1 MSKQTQTLC
10 SKNFNLWDEYGEKFL
25 INWSLTRC
33 NYLWNC
39 KKTGKKKRTWMNI
52 SSEVEQKT
60 RHNLKNREKLRYVVR
75 SWNRRFSLKLIK
87 TWKLRRQYIASSCE
101 IPQLQKHLWWTKKEN
116 IQKRNAARIKFIC
129 KE

>member
-10 SKNFNLWDEYGEKFL
+10 SKNFNLWDEYGEKIL

-39 KKTGKKKRTWMNI
+39 KKQGQKKGHGWITGKSLDMLW
-52 SSEVEQKT
+52 EVET
-60 RHNLKNREKLRYVVR
+60 ED
-75 SWNRRFSLKLIK
+75 FSLKLIK